1 MKNSLMSL
9 ALIVVAMAIL
19 GCSKIQEPWVS
30 SDQQLRNE
38 RSRSVEQQQD
48 LRRRIMIISHIER

>member
-1 MKNSLMSL
+1 MKSGLISL
-9 ALIVVAMAIL
+9 ALIVVAMATL

-30 SDQQLRNE
+30 SDQQLRDE

-48 LRRRIMIISHIER
+48 LRRRIMTSQIER